1 MTDLPGIDVKEAAE
15 MVACAAI
22 ENINN
27 PQPSSSSSGIELQED
42 EQWMLAAYM
51 EGISKFQ
58 EEMDAKV
65 RKSLKNAF
73 GKIQQGLDQI
83 KEAHKMV
90 LKGVE
95 TQREGLIKLNEVCK
109 NTPLFKVASVIEKV
123 MGISVTEDEDENV
136 NIDKNLPK
144 KEVKKIVKKVVIPE
158 PSCMPN
164 RVFQKNKHGKV
175 TRHYQCLVCQH
186 VRVNREAV
194 HVHIREVHDQTKISP
209 CDACGSYYTHNKESF
224 LAHRA
229 SCST

>member
-1 MTDLPGIDVKEAAE
+1 MDPEYTRKIKQISESSLVDMTDLPGVDVKEAVE

-42 EQWMLAAYM
+42 EQWTLAAYM
-51 EGISKFQ
+51 EGIGKFQ
-58 EEMDAKV
+58 VEMDAKV

-83 KEAHKMV
+83 QEAHKMV

-95 TQREGLIKLNEVCK
+95 TQREGLIKLNEVCEK
-109 NTPLFKVASVIEKV
+109 TPLFKVASVIEKV

-136 NIDKNLPK
+136 NIDNNLLK

-164 RVFQKNKHGKV
+164 MVFQKN
-175 TRHYQCLVCQH
+175 
-186 VRVNREAV
+186 
-194 HVHIREVHDQTKISP
+194 
-209 CDACGSYYTHNKESF
+209 
-224 LAHRA
+224 
-229 SCST
+229 

>member
-1 MTDLPGIDVKEAAE
+1 MTDLPGVDIKEVAE
-15 MVACAAI
+15 MVARAAI

-27 PQPSSSSSGIELQED
+27 QQPLSSSSGIKLQED
-42 EQWMLAAYM
+42 EQWTLAAYM
-51 EGISKFQ
+51 EGIGEFQ

-65 RKSLKNAF
+65 RKPLKNAF

-83 KEAHKMV
+83 EEAHKMV

-95 TQREGLIKLNEVCK
+95 TQREGLIKLNEVCG

-136 NIDKNLPK
+136 DVDNNLLK

-175 TRHYQCLVCQH
+175 TRYYQCPVCQH

-194 HVHIREVHDQTKISP
+194 NVHIWEVHDQTKISP
-209 CDACGSYYTHNKESF
+209 CDACGSYYTHKESF
-224 LAHRA
+224 LAHRV

>member
-1 MTDLPGIDVKEAAE
+1 
-15 MVACAAI
+15 
-22 ENINN
+22 
-27 PQPSSSSSGIELQED
+27 
-42 EQWMLAAYM
+42 M

-58 EEMDAKV
+58 EKMDAKV

-83 KEAHKMV
+83 EEVHKMV
-90 LKGVE
+90 LKGGVE
-95 TQREGLIKLNEVCK
+95 TQREGLIKLNEVCE

-136 NIDKNLPK
+136 DIDSNLPK
-144 KEVKKIVKKVVIPE
+144 KEVKKIIKKVVIPK

-194 HVHIREVHDQTKISP
+194 NAHIREVHDQMKIGL
-209 CDACGSYYTHNKESF
+209 CDACGSYYIHNKESF

-229 SCST
+229 SCSG

>member
-1 MTDLPGIDVKEAAE
+1 
-15 MVACAAI
+15 MVARAAI
-22 ENINN
+22 ENINK

-42 EQWMLAAYM
+42 EQWTLAAYM
-51 EGISKFQ
+51 EGIGEFQ

-65 RKSLKNAF
+65 RKLLKNAF

-83 KEAHKMV
+83 EEAHKMA

-95 TQREGLIKLNEVCK
+95 TQREGLIKLNEVCE

-136 NIDKNLPK
+136 DVDNNLPK

-164 RVFQKNKHGKV
+164 RVFQKK
-175 TRHYQCLVCQH
+175 
-186 VRVNREAV
+186 
-194 HVHIREVHDQTKISP
+194 
-209 CDACGSYYTHNKESF
+209 
-224 LAHRA
+224 
-229 SCST
+229 

>member
-1 MTDLPGIDVKEAAE
+1 MCE
-15 MVACAAI
+15 
-22 ENINN
+22 
-27 PQPSSSSSGIELQED
+27 
-42 EQWMLAAYM
+42 
-51 EGISKFQ
+51 
-58 EEMDAKV
+58 
-65 RKSLKNAF
+65 
-73 GKIQQGLDQI
+73 
-83 KEAHKMV
+83 
-90 LKGVE
+90 
-95 TQREGLIKLNEVCK
+95 

-136 NIDKNLPK
+136 DVDNNLPK

-175 TRHYQCLVCQH
+175 TRHYQCPVCQH

-194 HVHIREVHDQTKISP
+194 NAHIREVHDQTKISP

-229 SCST
+229 SCLT

>member
-1 MTDLPGIDVKEAAE
+1 MTDLPGIDIKEVAE
-15 MVACAAI
+15 IVACAAI

-27 PQPSSSSSGIELQED
+27 PQPSSLSSGIELQAD

-51 EGISKFQ
+51 EGIGEFQ

-65 RKSLKNAF
+65 RKSLKSAF

-83 KEAHKMV
+83 EEAHKMV

-95 TQREGLIKLNEVCK
+95 TQREGLIKLNEMCE

-136 NIDKNLPK
+136 NIDNNLPK
-144 KEVKKIVKKVVIPE
+144 KVVKKIVKKVVIPE

-175 TRHYQCLVCQH
+175 TRHYQCPVCQH
-186 VRVNREAV
+186 VWVNREAV
-194 HVHIREVHDQTKISP
+194 NAHIQEVHDQMKIGL
-209 CDACGSYYTHNKESF
+209 CDACGSYYTHNEESF

>member
-1 MTDLPGIDVKEAAE
+1 MTDLPGIDIKEAVE
-15 MVACAAI
+15 MIARAAI

-42 EQWMLAAYM
+42 EQWTLAAYM
-51 EGISKFQ
+51 EGISEFQ

-83 KEAHKMV
+83 EEAHKMV
-90 LKGVE
+90 VKGVE
-95 TQREGLIKLNEVCK
+95 TQREGLIKLNEVWE
-109 NTPLFKVASVIEKV
+109 NTPLFKVACVIEKV
-123 MGISVTEDEDENV
+123 MGISVTEDEDEHV
-136 NIDKNLPK
+136 DIDNNLPK
-144 KEVKKIVKKVVIPE
+144 KEVKTIVKKVVILE
-158 PSCMPN
+158 LSCMPN

-175 TRHYQCLVCQH
+175 TCHYQCPVCQH

-194 HVHIREVHDQTKISP
+194 NAHIREVHDQTKIDL